1 MDPGYIQDS
10 LLENFR
16 YPIANCSDASGIIV
30 CPVIVRK
37 TSGDIELVIKPEPD
51 DRIIEFVPYDFKTLS
66 ELFYKR
72 NYNHLCVRAIN
83 TLEGYPKL
91 LAWAPS
97 ESECLE
103 LIDKYLRK

>member
-1 MDPGYIQDS
+1 MDPGYVQDS

-16 YPIANCSDASGIIV
+16 YPIANYSDASGIIV
-30 CPVIVRK
+30 CPLIVHK

-51 DRIIEFVPYDFKTLS
+51 DGIIEFVPYDYETLS
-66 ELFYKR
+66 KLFDNCNR
-72 NYNHLCVRAIN
+72 NNLCLRAIN